1 MSALSPL
8 LPAVRSML
16 ALARKDRAQARAAV
30 AALSL
35 DEQTA
40 LVCDAPAP
48 LRSEIFDLVPEPEA
62 VVPRMP
68 AAELCTTARALGL
81 PEAGW
86 LLDCAT
92 SEQLVAAIDLDAWKL
107 FDFDRR
113 RFNEWLV
120 ALSDAEDETTLRAA
134 QNIDLEL
141 LMLQLKACAQVVMK
155 TQEDDWEPP
164 AGGVTLD
171 GVFYLVFQ
179 SPLEPGAGGAAPGAE
194 DVTGLAGADAGAEN
208 AAGAGARDVAGVG
221 VPGAPPGSESGA
233 PDAGTGAAPG
243 ATPSAPG
250 AGAGAGSD
258 APPGAPGA
266 PPGSESGAPDAP
278 DAASPGV
285 DNSEGIMKLLRV
297 LFQKDYWVYFR
308 LLQSVIWEL
317 VGENEE
323 SALRWRSG
331 RLQDLGFPDPADA
344 KRIYSY
350 LRPEHLARLP
360 EAKGP
365 QRTLGQDEAPVTW
378 WPSLLSSAGEGYTIL
393 RVLRAMN
400 PEEREHLQHE
410 FLTLANR
417 VALADALPLGEY
429 ETPRSAVEKAA
440 ALSSRGLEHLAAV
453 HGLRFAEV
461 LQRAGALRLFQVGHN
476 LAHAERGDARAHQ
489 GREIP

>member
-1 MSALSPL
+1 MSALSTL

-16 ALARKDRAQARAAV
+16 ALARKDRARARAAV

-48 LRSEIFDLVPEPEA
+48 LRSELFDLVPAPEE

-68 AAELCTTARALGL
+68 AAEVCTTARALGL
-81 PEAGW
+81 SEAGW

-92 SEQLVAAIDLDAWKL
+92 SEQLVAAIDLDAWRH

-113 RFNEWLV
+113 RMGEWLV
-120 ALSDAEDETTLRAA
+120 ALNDAEDKTVLRAA
-134 QNIDLEL
+134 QSIDLEL

-164 AGGVTLD
+164 TGGVTLD
-171 GVFYLVFQ
+171 GVFYLVFR
-179 SPLEPGAGGAAPGAE
+179 SPLEQGAGDAEAGAE
-194 DVTGLAGADAGAEN
+194 SDATGVASAAGADSGALDVTGFPDAESDAVGAADTAGP
-208 AAGAGARDVAGVG
+208 GVG
-221 VPGAPPGSESGA
+221 GPGAPPGSDSGA
-233 PDAGTGAAPG
+233 PNAGTDAVPN
-243 ATPSAPG
+243 
-250 AGAGAGSD
+250 AGSD
-258 APPGAPGA
+258 AGSDAAGAA
-266 PPGSESGAPDAP
+266 DSESVASNT
-278 DAASPGV
+278 ASPEA
-285 DNSEGIMKLLRV
+285 DSSEGIMKLLRV

-344 KRIYSY
+344 KRIYSF

-360 EAKGP
+360 EATGP
-365 QRTLGQDEAPVTW
+365 KPTFGKDEAPVTW
-378 WPSLLSSAGEGYTIL
+378 WPSLLESAGEGATIL
-393 RVLRAMN
+393 RVLRAMA
-400 PEEREHLQHE
+400 PEAREHLQHE
-410 FLTLANR
+410 FITLANQ

-440 ALSSRGLEHLAAV
+440 TLGSRGLEHLAAV
-453 HGLRFAEV
+453 HGLGFEEV
-461 LQRAGALRLFQVGHN
+461 LQRAGVLRLFQVGHN
-476 LAHAERGDARAHQ
+476 LAHRDREDALAHED
-489 GREIP
+489 RESP

>member
-1 MSALSPL
+1 MSAPSPL

-16 ALARKDRAQARAAV
+16 ALARKDRAKARAAV

-48 LRSEIFDLVPEPEA
+48 LRSEIFDLVPAPEA

-92 SEQLVAAIDLDAWKL
+92 SEQLVAAIDLDAWKE

-120 ALSDAEDETTLRAA
+120 ALSDAEDRTTLRAA

-171 GVFYLVFQ
+171 GVFYLVFR
-179 SPLEPGAGGAAPGAE
+179 SPLEAGAEGAVDAEGAEGDAAAGVQGVPGAE
-194 DVTGLAGADAGAEN
+194 
-208 AAGAGARDVAGVG
+208 
-221 VPGAPPGSESGA
+221 GAPPGSDSGA
-233 PDAGTGAAPG
+233 PNAGTGATPG
-243 ATPSAPG
+243 AQGKPG
-250 AGAGAGSD
+250 AAADEAGAPS
-258 APPGAPGA
+258 P
-266 PPGSESGAPDAP
+266 
-278 DAASPGV
+278 AA

-323 SALRWRSG
+323 NALRWRSG
-331 RLQDLGFPDPADA
+331 RLLDLGFPDPADA
-344 KRIYSY
+344 KRIYSF
-350 LRPEHLARLP
+350 LRTEQLAHLP
-360 EAKGP
+360 EAKAP
-365 QRTLGQDEAPVTW
+365 QHTRGRDDAPVTW
-378 WPSLLSSAGEGYTIL
+378 WPSLLSHAGEGYTIL

-400 PEEREHLQHE
+400 PEERGRLQHE
-410 FLTLANR
+410 FVTLANQ

-440 ALSSRGLEHLAAV
+440 ALSSQGLEHLAAV
-453 HGLRFAEV
+453 HGLHFEEV
-461 LQRAGALRLFQVGHN
+461 LKRAGALRLFQVGHN
-476 LAHAERGDARAHQ
+476 LAHRERGDAQIHGDQ
-489 GREIP
+489 EIP